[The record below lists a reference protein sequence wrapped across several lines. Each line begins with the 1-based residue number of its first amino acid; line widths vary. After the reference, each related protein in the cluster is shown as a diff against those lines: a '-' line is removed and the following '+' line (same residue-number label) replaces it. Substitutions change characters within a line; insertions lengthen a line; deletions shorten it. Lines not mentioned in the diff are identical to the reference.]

1 MLLLRCA
8 SASIVLIVSFAVAV
22 NAQTEKTFPTDDEI
36 NLVLTQTERAIQ
48 QYKLVIDQEEIQTG
62 KSATDAV
69 AKDRQVVNGL
79 ETALEIAVK
88 AFRGKP
94 QGFNGPL
101 GFAFF
106 QWLDDAS
113 RNALLCG
120 SGVSAQAALQM
131 MAGNTGKANSLLHLA
146 QSCNDVATLIYTV
159 SENAGSLYLRYV
171 EAEEQLATQGA
182 EVAKRCVEI
191 LKKNGAQP
199 KPER

>member
-1 MLLLRCA
+1 
-8 SASIVLIVSFAVAV
+8 
-22 NAQTEKTFPTDDEI
+22 
-36 NLVLTQTERAIQ
+36 
-48 QYKLVIDQEEIQTG
+48 
-62 KSATDAV
+62 
-69 AKDRQVVNGL
+69 VNGL
-79 ETALEIAVK
+79 ETAVK
-88 AFRGKP
+88 AFKRKP

>member
-1 MLLLRCA
+1 
-8 SASIVLIVSFAVAV
+8 LIVSFAVAV
-22 NAQTEKTFPTDDEI
+22 TAQTEKTFPTDDEI
-36 NLVLTQTERAIQ
+36 NLMLTQTERAIQ
-48 QYKLVIDQEEIQTG
+48 QYKPVIDQEEITFALQTG

-69 AKDRQVVNGL
+69 ANDRQLVRS
-79 ETALEIAVK
+79 LEIAVK
-88 AFRGKP
+88 AFKGKP

-106 QWLDDAS
+106 EWLDDAE

-171 EAEEQLATQGA
+171 EAEQQLAAQGA
-182 EVAKRCVEI
+182 EAARKCAEI
-191 LKKNGAQP
+191 LKKNCAPP
-199 KPER
+199 KPEH